1 MKTEDFKFERKDVTD
16 NYEDYWFEVTGKTSE
31 ELTKEYMEQCM
42 IAVTECVYSVSD
54 NVVGVKRQFPFNFD
68 VVLSNDEELKNI
80 LKSIVTARERNV
92 DNERI

>member
-1 MKTEDFKFERKDVTD
+1 
-16 NYEDYWFEVTGKTSE
+16 
-31 ELTKEYMEQCM
+31 M

-80 LKSIVTARERNV
+80 LKSIVVARERSI
-92 DNERI
+92 DNG